1 MHCVSGLLRRKALRL
16 YAKKGKKMKNLFK
29 KEKDPLSS
37 EKRLKII
44 EASSKLVGP
53 GVFYS
58 TIIVIVSFLP
68 VFLLTG
74 MEGKLFSPLAW
85 TKSFIL
91 IVDAFLAIT
100 LTPVLISFLL
110 KGKLRPE
117 HKNPINQKLESIY
130 TPVLNFCLKWRKT
143 LLGINILALLI
154 GLLMFARLGSE
165 FMPPLDEGSI
175 LFMPVT
181 LPDVS
186 NSEVKRILQVQDKL
200 IRTVPEVSHV
210 LGKAGRAASAT
221 DNSPISMIETII
233 LLKPQHEWREDVTKD
248 QLITEIN
255 NKLQIPGV
263 TNGFTQPIINRIN
276 MLSTGIRTD
285 VGVKVF
291 GDDLDTI
298 NKLSLQ
304 IKRALEGTEGI
315 KDLYSEP
322 ITGGKYIDIEI
333 KREEIGRYG
342 LSIDEVNTVVETAIG
357 GMKLTSTI
365 EGRQR
370 FSVNARYGQEYR
382 NSMEAL
388 KKLQVQT
395 MAFGPIPL
403 EAVADIKIS
412 DGPPMINSENAMLRG
427 TVLFN
432 VRGRDLGSTVKE
444 AQSKINT
451 MIMEMPKGYYIDW
464 SGQWENQIRAKNTL
478 KLIMPLVVLII
489 FLVLYFTYNS
499 LKESALT
506 MITVPFALIGG
517 IFMVYFWDIN
527 LSVAVAVGFIALF
540 GMAIETAM
548 LMTIYLNEAMNKMV
562 SVHGNSHETITADIL
577 RTYIVEGSVKRLR
590 PKLMTISVTL
600 FGLIP
605 ILWATGAG
613 ADVMIPITVPLIG
626 GTLTS
631 AIYVLLVTPVVFEMT
646 KLHELKTKGKIEITD
661 VKE

>member
-1 MHCVSGLLRRKALRL
+1 MMKQAL
-16 YAKKGKKMKNLFK
+16 KKIFQ

-37 EKRLKII
+37 EEKLKII
-44 EASSKLVGP
+44 ESSSKLVGP

-58 TIIVIVSFLP
+58 TIIVIASFLP

-110 KGKLRPE
+110 KGKLKPE
-117 HKNPINQKLESIY
+117 RKNPINSRLEKIY
-130 TPVLNFCLKWRKT
+130 TPILQKCLKWRKT
-143 LLGINILALLI
+143 LLGINVIALII
-154 GLLMFARLGSE
+154 GVIMFTKLGSE

-200 IRTVPEVSHV
+200 IKSVPEVKHV
-210 LGKAGRAASAT
+210 LGKAGRANTAT

-233 LLKPQHEWREDVTKD
+233 LLKPHKEWREGKTKSD
-248 QLITEIN
+248 IITEIN

-285 VGVKVF
+285 VGIKVY
-291 GDDLDTI
+291 GADLDSI
-298 NKLSLQ
+298 NVLSQ
-304 IKRALEGTEGI
+304 KIKKALEGTPGV
-315 KDLYSEP
+315 KDLYAEP
-322 ITGGKYIDIEI
+322 ITGGKYIDIEA

-342 LSIDEVNTVVETAIG
+342 LTIDDVNNVVEAAIG
-357 GMKLTSTI
+357 GMNLTTTI
-365 EGRQR
+365 EGRER
-370 FSVNARYGQEYR
+370 FAVNARYAQEYR
-382 NSMEAL
+382 NSLNAL

-395 MAFGPIPL
+395 MDYGPIPL
-403 EAVADIKIS
+403 ELVATIKIS

-427 TVLFN
+427 SVLFN
-432 VRGRDLGSTVKE
+432 VRDRDLGSTVKDAKE
-444 AQSKINT
+444 KLNSMMSK
-451 MIMEMPKGYYIDW
+451 MPKGYYIEW
-464 SGQWENQIRAKNTL
+464 SGQWENQIRANKTL
-478 KLIMPLVVLII
+478 TLIMPLVIIII
-489 FLVLYFTYNS
+489 FLVLYFTYHS
-499 LKESALT
+499 LKEAILT

-517 IFMVYFWDIN
+517 IFMVYFYGIN

-540 GMAIETAM
+540 GLAIETAM
-548 LMTIYLNEAMNKMV
+548 LITIYLNDAMNKMV
-562 SVHGNSHETITADIL
+562 AKHGNSKETITEEIL
-577 RTYIVEGSVKRLR
+577 RSYIMEGSAKRLR
-590 PKLMTISVTL
+590 PKLMTVSVSL

-605 ILWATGAG
+605 ILWATGTG
-613 ADVMIPITVPLIG
+613 SDVMLPITVPLIG
-626 GTLTS
+626 GTITS
-631 AIYVLLVTPVVFEMT
+631 AIYVLLVTPVVFEIV
-646 KLHELKTKGKIEITD
+646 KLRELKKHGKIEILD

>member
-1 MHCVSGLLRRKALRL
+1 
-16 YAKKGKKMKNLFK
+16 MKNLFK

-37 EKRLKII
+37 EERLKII

-117 HKNPINQKLESIY
+117 HKNPVNQKLDSIY
-130 TPVLNFCLKWRKT
+130 MPVLNFCLKWRKT

-210 LGKAGRAASAT
+210 LGKAGRAATAT

-233 LLKPQHEWREDVTKD
+233 LLKSQHEWREDVTKD

-322 ITGGKYIDIEI
+322 ITGGKYIDIVI

-357 GMKLTSTI
+357 GMKLTSTV

-444 AQSKINT
+444 AQTKINT

-499 LKESALT
+499 MKESALT

-562 SVHGNSHETITADIL
+562 SVHGNSRETITPDIL
-577 RTYIVEGSVKRLR
+577 RTYIIEGSVKRLR

-646 KLHELKTKGKIEITD
+646 KLYELKTKGKIEITD

>member
-1 MHCVSGLLRRKALRL
+1 
-16 YAKKGKKMKNLFK
+16 MKNLFK

-357 GMKLTSTI
+357 GMKLTSTV